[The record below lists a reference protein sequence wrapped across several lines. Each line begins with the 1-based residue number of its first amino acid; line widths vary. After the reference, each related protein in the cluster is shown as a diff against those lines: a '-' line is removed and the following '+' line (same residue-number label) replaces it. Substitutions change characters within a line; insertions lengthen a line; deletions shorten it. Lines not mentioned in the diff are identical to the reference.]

1 VLTGEFR
8 NLLSFAGDE
17 PILDIG
23 CGDGDLSFYLESLG
37 YDVTAVDY
45 APSNFNAMRGV
56 QYMKDA
62 LGSRVG
68 IHSINLDS
76 ETLPAGNVGLVFLL
90 GVMYHLKNPL
100 GLLDQ
105 LSQRARYCVLSTRVM
120 QLTPNRHFLRNTPV
134 AYLVDRDE
142 LNQDETNF
150 WIFTEAGF
158 RRMLDR
164 AHWEV
169 LDLAVVGEE
178 TWSDPRSLA
187 SDARLFCLVRSRNR
201 TDPTVG
207 AGRIEGWHELE
218 DGRWR
223 WTERRFSAALRM
235 PQSLEDSAVKLRFV
249 IPQEL
254 LAQNGVVTLAAQ
266 VNGCRLPERTYG
278 RPGEFLYREA
288 LPAETGAGSTVRVQF
303 ELSHAVAPHGDDE
316 RELGVCVAAIGI
328 EPLGAES
335 TGEAEVDHQIAHLE
349 QRVLEYAA
357 QIREAARR
365 FDDRSD
371 WARELEAEVE
381 RRGKELVECVDLL
394 VQAEK
399 TAADRTQW
407 ALKLQRDL
415 HEQTKELLESNR
427 LLRLSQ
433 ESAESYHKRSI
444 DLQHA
449 LDLLDCSR
457 WMRLGKLLGF
467 PRRRS

>member
-1 VLTGEFR
+1 
-8 NLLSFAGDE
+8 
-17 PILDIG
+17 
-23 CGDGDLSFYLESLG
+23 
-37 YDVTAVDY
+37 
-45 APSNFNAMRGV
+45 
-56 QYMKDA
+56 
-62 LGSRVG
+62 
-68 IHSINLDS
+68 
-76 ETLPAGNVGLVFLL
+76 
-90 GVMYHLKNPL
+90 
-100 GLLDQ
+100 
-105 LSQRARYCVLSTRVM
+105 
-120 QLTPNRHFLRNTPV
+120 LRNTPV

-288 LPAETGAGSTVRVQF
+288 LPAETGAGSTIRVQF

-433 ESAESYHKRSI
+433 ESAASYHKRSI

-449 LDLLDCSR
+449 LDLLDYSR